1 MPENQPFCP
10 ALPLAPPSRIQQ
22 ANEAGQN
29 SALSRLAHRW
39 RAGRGPSLRTRLMA
53 LGLMPLLLAL
63 PLLMLV
69 LGVIGGHF
77 AQDLL
82 EGNLRSHLAAAENY
96 LEQQR
101 SQTGIRLAQLA
112 RAQRLVQL
120 NDTAAP
126 REEIDRHLRTA
137 AEGAGLDYLVLAR
150 SDGHV
155 LGSSSAQP
163 AHPVLPPSAVIRQAS
178 IGVASAGFERFERT
192 QLAALLPP
200 LAEPSG
206 TPAETPSASGPR
218 GNAPVLLIH
227 AAAHLPL
234 SVRGAD
240 AVLVGGIVLN
250 HNSALI
256 EHLREIIYP
265 VGSLPGNAEGMTA
278 LYVGGDSITAS
289 RQRLQ
294 GQHSSAISAPQQAV
308 AGVLQTDKR
317 WLGEQ
322 WLAGTRYLAGFQR
335 ITDTGGQTIG
345 MLGVGFPDAPYRRL
359 FWWLLTSV
367 AALFALT
374 MLAISTL
381 VLRAGKELTQRLRH
395 ISDTM
400 TLVQSGNRQV
410 RCGPPLREDEL
421 GELARHFD
429 ELLQTLCDQDARQ
442 LAAQAA
448 LTEEAQ
454 RSRALFEHA
463 NDGILLLSPHGR
475 VLEANPKAAAMLGSS
490 VEDLQQQRMQDWDIN
505 LTRSDIEQLLE
516 HVGPEGQLFETR
528 HQRRDGSSYDAEVS
542 VSRVQWGD
550 RGLIFLLQ
558 RDISQRKAV
567 ESELLR
573 YRLSLESQVDERT
586 QALNDRN
593 EQLDTIFSLSP
604 DGFVSFDDQRRVRF
618 ANDAFF
624 RLTGLTMPQV
634 TGLAESDLS
643 TLLVGR
649 SRPGR
654 PFPGL
659 ARLRRLQADTTGLD
673 RGGPSPAELLE
684 ATRRRRDLFELD
696 SPRHRVVEAGLRLS
710 QAAHVSQVLYLRDVT
725 HETEV
730 DRMKSEFLS
739 TAAHE
744 LRTPM
749 TSIYGFVQLLT
760 LRRMDES
767 RTRDLLGT
775 IARQSGL
782 MIEIINQLLD
792 LARIES
798 RRGQDFRREPH
809 ALADLVRAVLEGYR
823 LPPGREPAQVQ
834 SDLQLPDVIGDGQK
848 LQQALLNIIANA
860 YKYSPAGGPV
870 NIALLQRCDDDGRNQ
885 IGVAVSDT
893 GIGMTAEQL
902 THVCERF
909 YRADSSGNIP
919 GTGLGMAIVKE
930 IIDLHSGELHLQS
943 QPGAGSTVTLWLP
956 AAIQGTEP
964 LPQRRLPALAPPQ
977 TPSPAAPHPPS
988 PADAALPH

>member
-1 MPENQPFCP
+1 MPQTSP
-10 ALPLAPPSRIQQ
+10 PPSRP
-22 ANEAGQN
+22 
-29 SALSRLAHRW
+29 RLAREEGRHGALLRLAERW
-39 RAGRGPSLRTRLMA
+39 RLDRDRSLRTRLMA
-53 LGLMPLLLAL
+53 LGLMPLLLAF

-69 LGVIGGHF
+69 LGVVGGHF
-77 AQDLL
+77 AQGLL
-82 EGNLRSHLAAAENY
+82 EGNLRSHLSAAENY

-101 SQTGIRLAQLA
+101 SQAGIRVAQLA

-120 NDTAAP
+120 NETGAP
-126 REEIDRHLRTA
+126 RDEIDRHLRTA

-150 SDGHV
+150 SDGEV
-155 LGSSSAQP
+155 LGASNGVP
-163 AHPVLPPSAVIRQAS
+163 AGHRLPPSAVIRQAS
-178 IGVASAGFERFERT
+178 IGVAGAGLERFERA
-192 QLAALLPP
+192 QLDGFLPLP
-200 LAEPSG
+200 VEPADAPTSSP
-206 TPAETPSASGPR
+206 TGPER
-218 GNAPVLLIH
+218 GVAPPILLIH

-250 HNSALI
+250 HNNALI

-265 VGSLPGNAEGMTA
+265 VGSLPGDAEGMTA
-278 LYVGGDSITAS
+278 LYVDGHSIAAS

-294 GQHSSAISAPQQAV
+294 GQYAVGTPAPAQAQERV
-308 AGVLQTDKR
+308 LLAGNS

-322 WLAGTRYLAGFQR
+322 TLAGTRYLTGFRR
-335 ITDTGGQTIG
+335 IADPGGQAIG

-381 VLRAGKELTQRLRH
+381 VLRAGRELTQRLQH

-400 TLVQSGNRQV
+400 TQVQSGNRQA
-410 RCGPPLREDEL
+410 RCGAPLREDEL

-429 ELLQTLCDQDARQ
+429 ELVQALCDQDARQ
-442 LAAQAA
+442 LAAQSA
-448 LTEEAQ
+448 LTEEAH

-463 NDGILLLSPHGR
+463 RDGILLLSPQGR
-475 VLEANPKAAAMLGSS
+475 VLEANPKAAAMLGCS
-490 VEDLQQQRMQDWDIN
+490 VEELLQQRMQEWDIN

-528 HQRRDGSSYDAEVS
+528 HLRRDGSSYDAEVS

-586 QALNDRN
+586 QDLNDRN

-604 DGFVSFDDQRRVRF
+604 DGFVSFDEQLRVRF

-634 TGLAESDLS
+634 AGLSESDFSRLMAAH
-643 TLLVGR
+643 
-649 SRPGR
+649 SRPSL

-659 ARLRRLQADTTGLD
+659 ARLRRLQRDATVQESEGASTPQGLE
-673 RGGPSPAELLE
+673 PP
-684 ATRRRRDLFELD
+684 RRRRDLFELEG
-696 SPRHRVVEAGLRLS
+696 PRHRVVEAGLRLS
-710 QAAHVSQVLYLRDVT
+710 QATHVSQVLYLRDVT

-749 TSIYGFVQLLT
+749 TSIYGFVQLLVM
-760 LRRMDES
+760 RRMDES
-767 RTRDLLGT
+767 RTREMLGT
-775 IARQSGL
+775 IARQSEL

-809 ALADLVRAVLEGYR
+809 ALADLVQAVLEGYR
-823 LPPGREPAQVQ
+823 LPPGREPAQLR
-834 SDLQLPDVIGDGQK
+834 SDLRLPEVIGDGQK
-848 LQQALLNIIANA
+848 LQQALLNIVANA

-870 NIALLQRCDDDGRNQ
+870 NIALLQRSNDDGRTQ
-885 IGVAVSDT
+885 VGVAVSDT

-902 THVCERF
+902 AHVCERF

-930 IIDLHSGELHLQS
+930 IVDLHGGELQLQS
-943 QPGAGSTVTLWLP
+943 QPGVGSTVTLWLP
-956 AAIQGTEP
+956 AASRTADP
-964 LPQRRLPALAPPQ
+964 LPELGQPAGAATQLQLPA
-977 TPSPAAPHPPS
+977 TEHPDM
-988 PADAALPH
+988 PADAALRH